1 MILLTWKI
9 WNATWVFKTPIM
21 KKNKWLYYLDIAL
34 LTLSTYLL
42 INKVN
47 IYIET
52 GIVDILRTSI
62 NIIFLV
68 YIFYKIVQYKKS
80 E

>member
-1 MILLTWKI
+1 
-9 WNATWVFKTPIM
+9 M

-52 GIVDILRTSI
+52 GTVDILRTSI
-62 NIIFLV
+62 NIIFLI
-68 YIFYKIVQYKKS
+68 YIFYKIVQYKKP